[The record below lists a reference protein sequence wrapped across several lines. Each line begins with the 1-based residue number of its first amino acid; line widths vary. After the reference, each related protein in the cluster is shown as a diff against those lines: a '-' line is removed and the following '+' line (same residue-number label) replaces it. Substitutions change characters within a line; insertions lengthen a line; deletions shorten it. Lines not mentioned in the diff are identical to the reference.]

1 MHKINKLL
9 ALFFF
14 LLHCCLHRK
23 CLRSRIWSKQLPAL
37 NKKSMST
44 ITLRPTCRTKR
55 NLRRIDHGC
64 IFTDC
69 STSLC
74 SRMFSNICSLVESW
88 LWAPS
93 PPIEMPVLWNSQA
106 FDSHCV
112 DLSNGGVLI
121 WWVFHLLARAAC
133 VSTGSTSIAFYNVG
147 RITGHGANV
156 SHLTWGACSSGTVIA
171 FSSTTRASV

>member
-23 CLRSRIWSKQLPAL
+23 CLRSRIWSKRLPAL

-93 PPIEMPVLWNSQA
+93 PPIEMPVLWKSQA

-112 DLSNGGVLI
+112 
-121 WWVFHLLARAAC
+121 
-133 VSTGSTSIAFYNVG
+133 STSFQMVVFWFDGFFTYSPELLVYPLD
-147 RITGHGANV
+147 RRR
-156 SHLTWGACSSGTVIA
+156 SP
-171 FSSTTRASV
+171 FTTLAELPDMVLMWAIWLEALVRLGLW